1 MNDHRHRWV
10 VDGFRWADDRPLMDQ
25 SCACGARRSVPAW
38 YRLWTPPAEAA
49 NVQEEQV
56 MTPTGRE
63 A

>member
-1 MNDHRHRWV
+1 MNEHRHRWV

-38 YRLWTPPAEAA
+38 YRLWTPPSHSAT
-49 NVQEEQV
+49 NVQE
-56 MTPTGRE
+56 RE